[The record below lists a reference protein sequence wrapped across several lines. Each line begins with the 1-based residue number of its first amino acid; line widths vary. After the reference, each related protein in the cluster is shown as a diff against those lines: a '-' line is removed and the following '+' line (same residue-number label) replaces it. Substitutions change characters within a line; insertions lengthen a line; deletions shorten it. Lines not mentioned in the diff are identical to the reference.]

1 MTVSEREELW
11 LREFAAKSGE
21 DIAELLKKRG
31 SGYPL
36 AYLIGSQPFHEIEL
50 KITPDVLVP
59 RPETEEL
66 VERVLKEAKPCGK
79 GLDLGCGSGA
89 IALALAHALPDWT
102 FTATDI
108 SQNALEL
115 AKENAKDL
123 GLDSRVTFR
132 LGSWFEALPTDDAY
146 DLIVTNPP
154 YVGEMEEIDKG
165 ASFEPKLAL
174 FAGPDGLDCYRAILP
189 LAASHLKEGGLFFGE
204 CGPYHAAALLELA
217 KESGFASPEI
227 LKDYSGRDRFIRA
240 LKA

>member
-11 LREFAAKSGE
+11 LREFAEKSGE
-21 DIAELLKKRG
+21 DFAELLEKRD

-36 AYLIGSQPFHEIEL
+36 AYIIGSQPFHEIEL
-50 KITPDVLVP
+50 RITPDVLVP

-66 VERVLKEAKPCGK
+66 VERVLKEAKPSGK

-89 IALALAHALPDWT
+89 IALSLAHALPGWT
-102 FTATDI
+102 FTASDI
-108 SQNALEL
+108 SQKALEL
-115 AKENAKDL
+115 ARENAKAL
-123 GLDSRVTFR
+123 GLDSRVDFR
-132 LGSWFEALPTDDAY
+132 LSSWFEALPALETY

-154 YVGEMEEIDKG
+154 YVGETEEIDEG
-165 ASFEPKLAL
+165 ASFEPKTAL

-217 KESGFASPEI
+217 KKCGLASSEI

>member
-21 DIAELLKKRG
+21 DLAELLKKRG

-66 VERVLKEAKPCGK
+66 VERVLKEIKPFGK

-89 IALALAHALPDWT
+89 IALALAHALPLWT

-108 SQNALEL
+108 SQKALDL
-115 AKENAKDL
+115 AKENAKNL
-123 GLDSRVTFR
+123 GLDSRVSFR
-132 LGSWFEALPTDDAY
+132 LGSWFEAVPEGETY

-154 YVGEMEEIDKG
+154 YVGEMEDIDEG
-165 ASFEPKLAL
+165 AAYEPKIAL
-174 FAGPDGLDCYRAILP
+174 FAGPDGLDCYRLILP
-189 LAASHLKEGGLFFGE
+189 KAKDYLKEGGLFFGE
-204 CGPYHAAALLELA
+204 CGPYHAQALLELA
-217 KESGFASPEI
+217 KGLGLGSAEI
-227 LKDYSGRDRFIRA
+227 LKDYFGRDRFLRA
-240 LKA
+240 VKV

>member
-21 DIAELLKKRG
+21 DLAELLKKRG

-66 VERVLKEAKPCGK
+66 VERVLKEIKPFGK

-89 IALALAHALPDWT
+89 IALALAHALPLWT

-108 SQNALEL
+108 SQKALDL
-115 AKENAKDL
+115 AKENAKNL
-123 GLDSRVTFR
+123 GLDSRVSFR
-132 LGSWFEALPTDDAY
+132 LGSWFEALPNDDTY

-154 YVGEMEEIDKG
+154 YVGEMEEIDEG
-165 ASFEPKLAL
+165 AAYEPKIAL

-189 LAASHLKEGGLFFGE
+189 LASSRLKDGGLFMGE
-204 CGPYHAAALLELA
+204 CGPYHAQALLELA
-217 KESGFASPEI
+217 KGLGLGSAEI
-227 LKDYSGRDRFIRA
+227 LKDYSGRDRFLRA
-240 LKA
+240 VKV

>member
-36 AYLIGSQPFHEIEL
+36 AYLIGSQPFFEIEL

-66 VERVLKEAKPCGK
+66 VELVLKEAKPKGK
-79 GLDLGCGSGA
+79 GVDLGCGSGA
-89 IALALAHALPDWT
+89 IALALAHALPGWT

-108 SQNALEL
+108 SQKALEL
-115 AKENAKDL
+115 AKENAKKL
-123 GLDSRVTFR
+123 GLDSRVDFR
-132 LGSWFEALPTDDAY
+132 LGSWFEALPDSETY

-154 YVGEMEEIDKG
+154 YVGETEEIDKG
-165 ASFEPKLAL
+165 ASFEPKIAL

-217 KESGFASPEI
+217 KGSGFASPEI

>member
-36 AYLIGSQPFHEIEL
+36 AYLIGSQPFFEIEL

-66 VERVLKEAKPCGK
+66 VELVLKEAKPKGK
-79 GLDLGCGSGA
+79 GVDLGCGSGA
-89 IALALAHALPDWT
+89 IALALAHALPGWT

-108 SQNALEL
+108 SQKALEL
-115 AKENAKDL
+115 AKENAKKL
-123 GLDSRVTFR
+123 GLDSRVDFR
-132 LGSWFEALPTDDAY
+132 LGSWFEALPDSETY

-154 YVGEMEEIDKG
+154 YVGETEEIDKG
-165 ASFEPKLAL
+165 ASFEPKIAL

-217 KESGFASPEI
+217 KGSGLASPEI

>member
-21 DIAELLKKRG
+21 DFAELLEKRKT
-31 SGYPL
+31 GYPL

-66 VERVLKEAKPCGK
+66 VERVLKEAKPSGK

-89 IALALAHALPDWT
+89 IALSLARALPGWT

-108 SQNALEL
+108 SENALEL
-115 AKENAKDL
+115 AKENAKNL
-123 GLDSRVTFR
+123 GLDSRVSFR
-132 LGSWFEALPTDDAY
+132 LGSWFEAVPEGETF

-154 YVGEMEEIDKG
+154 YVGDTEEIDLG
-165 ASFEPKLAL
+165 ASYEPKLAL
-174 FAGPDGLDCYRAILP
+174 FAGPDGLDCYRLILP
-189 LAASHLKEGGLFFGE
+189 KAKDYLNFGGLFFGE
-204 CGPYHAAALLELA
+204 CGPYHAASLLELA
-217 KESGFASPEI
+217 KESGLKSPAVI
-227 LKDYSGRDRFIRA
+227 KDYSGRDRFLRA
-240 LKA
+240 VKV